1 MGNSTH
7 IRVLNRADNWVH
19 SPKGGRPQMPDS
31 ATDEKMPGH
40 SMVFSIGKALGTPD
54 AFPYA
59 AGTGK
64 SRFQ

>member
-1 MGNSTH
+1 
-7 IRVLNRADNWVH
+7 
-19 SPKGGRPQMPDS
+19 MPDS